1 MTRVNISNYRGSPN
15 YSFFNT
21 AETQYHGFWLMN
33 PQVGDFHV
41 SRGSPTVPIT
51 QNPRN
56 VRIDKQAICSAV
68 FHSFFM

>member
-41 SRGSPTVPIT
+41 SRGSPTGQLT
-51 QNPRN
+51 
-56 VRIDKQAICSAV
+56 
-68 FHSFFM
+68 